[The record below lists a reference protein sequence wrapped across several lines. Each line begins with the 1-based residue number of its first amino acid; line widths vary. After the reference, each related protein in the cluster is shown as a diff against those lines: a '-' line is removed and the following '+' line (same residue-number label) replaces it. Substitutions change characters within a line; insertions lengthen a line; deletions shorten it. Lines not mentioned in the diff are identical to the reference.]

1 MESIQ
6 ITFGKDKTAIIKGF
20 TIVFMILLHVFG
32 GVGWYEGDIPMN
44 HNEGL
49 IRFMHSFQICVGI
62 FVFMI
67 GYGYAFSKKKD
78 FNYSI
83 KHVKQLL
90 TVFWTILFLFA
101 IPASLSTICSSNN
114 GTRLI
119 LLNMLGIDETLLW
132 VSWFVFL
139 YIWAMIVM
147 PFMGRLIDRR
157 PYLWTIIF
165 IGVSLISQFV
175 IWNLVPNFNIRPWW
189 HALFVCFS
197 WTPTILLGYIFARKG
212 WFQKISIPNHW
223 SVPIIATVLVFVV
236 LWLKMVLPGIKILN
250 FDIIYA
256 PIIILCILVVF
267 SQFKM
272 KYFSKVMLELGDKS
286 VYMWFVHALFFTAA
300 TRPIYHQFVMIS
312 SNLWIVA
319 LWTIVLSYLISLV
332 IKKVVE
338 I

>member
-20 TIVFMILLHVFG
+20 AIVFMILLHVFG
-32 GVGWYEGDIPMN
+32 GAGWYEGDIPMN
-44 HNEGL
+44 HNDGL

-78 FNYSI
+78 FSYSV

-90 TVFWTILFLFA
+90 TAFWTILFIFA
-101 IPASLSTICSSNN
+101 VPASLETAKL
-114 GTRLI
+114 GGARL
-119 LLNMLGIDETLLW
+119 LYLNMFGIDESLLW

-157 PYLWTIIF
+157 PYLWTIL
-165 IGVSLISQFV
+165 LIVISFVAQFV
-175 IWNLVPNFNIRPWW
+175 IWYSVPNFNFRPCW

-197 WTPTILLGYIFARKG
+197 WTPTILLGYLFARKE
-212 WFQKISIPNHW
+212 WFQKITIPNHW
-223 SVPIIATVLVFVV
+223 SVPIFAIVLVFVV

-256 PIIILCILVVF
+256 PVIILCILVVF
-267 SQFKM
+267 SQFKLKYLSKMM
-272 KYFSKVMLELGDKS
+272 KELGDKS

-300 TRPIYHQFVMIS
+300 TRPVYHQFVMIS
-312 SNLWIVA
+312 NNLWIVA
-319 LWTIVLSYLISLV
+319 LWTIALSYLISIV

-338 I
+338 F